1 MEFSYFM
8 PVRLLFGANVIDQL
22 GATAKSYGTHALIVT
37 GRSSTKRSGLLD
49 RSIALL
55 EAAGVR
61 AMVFNKVEPN
71 PLTTTV
77 MEGAALARAL
87 VEYLGRLNCV
97 ALLTTHYDG
106 VSDAARR
113 HYRVAGLGALDTAA
127 IRKDEAPLDRL
138 SRLMD
143 YHLIESEPGEPC
155 PRDALRVCRLLDLE
169 PDLMEIFSKNS

>member
-1 MEFSYFM
+1 MALDEFA
-8 PVRLLFGANVIDQL
+8 R
-22 GATAKSYGTHALIVT
+22 GT
-37 GRSSTKRSGLLD
+37 
-49 RSIALL
+49 
-55 EAAGVR
+55 
-61 AMVFNKVEPN
+61 N
-71 PLTTTV
+71 PR
-77 MEGAALARAL
+77 EGAALARAL

-155 PRDALRVCRLLDLE
+155 PRDALRDCRLLDLE